1 MPNYAY
7 ICHCGAKFDRFLK
20 VADYQTPQTCECGSA
35 ARRVISLPMI
45 HVSPDICY
53 DSPIDGRPITSKQ
66 ARLQDLARSN
76 CVPYDPDQKQDYTRR
91 IEAQEAALEKAV
103 DHTVDAEI
111 ANMPARKRE
120 KLEAELQ
127 GGASV
132 DVVRVTKPS
141 KPITKEI
148 HHVR

>member
-1 MPNYAY
+1 MPHLL
-7 ICHCGAKFDRFLK
+7 I
-20 VADYQTPQTCECGSA
+20 QPE
-35 ARRVISLPMI
+35 ISYL
-45 HVSPDICY
+45 
-53 DSPIDGRPITSKQ
+53 SPIDDRPITSKQ

-103 DHTVDAEI
+103 DRTVESEI

-127 GGASV
+127 GGMTI
-132 DVVRVTKPS
+132 DIVRTTRTTPAL
-141 KPITKEI
+141 KPIAKEI
-148 HHVR
+148 HHG

>member
-1 MPNYAY
+1 MP
-7 ICHCGAKFDRFLK
+7 IVFKS
-20 VADYQTPQTCECGSA
+20 Q
-35 ARRVISLPMI
+35 
-45 HVSPDICY
+45 DICY

-103 DHTVDAEI
+103 DRTVDSEI

-127 GGASV
+127 GGMTVESV
-132 DVVRVTKPS
+132 RTTPAL
-141 KPITKEI
+141 KPIAKEI